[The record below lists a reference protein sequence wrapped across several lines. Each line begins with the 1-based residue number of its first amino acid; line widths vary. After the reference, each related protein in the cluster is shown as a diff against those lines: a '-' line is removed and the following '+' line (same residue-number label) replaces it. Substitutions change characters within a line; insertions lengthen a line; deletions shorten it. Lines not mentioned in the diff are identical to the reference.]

1 MAPFMQLL
9 KSRQIVNTTNIE
21 INAETVEELISD
33 VNGLGT
39 IAQHKQVKSVQT
51 MMS

>member
-1 MAPFMQLL
+1 MQIL
-9 KSRQIVNTTNIE
+9 KSRQIVNTTNIG
-21 INAETVEELISD
+21 INAETIEELISD